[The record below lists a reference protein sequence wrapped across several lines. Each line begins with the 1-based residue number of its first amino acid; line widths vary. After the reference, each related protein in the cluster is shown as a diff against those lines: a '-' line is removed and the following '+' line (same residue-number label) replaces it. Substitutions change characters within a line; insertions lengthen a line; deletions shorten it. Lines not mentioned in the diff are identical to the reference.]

1 MDLLAAVLFTIVIV
15 FLAVFLLGFRIF
27 LSKNGK
33 FQTACESGGYIQR
46 SSDYGLTWSKVAT
59 SSAWNGMSLSQD
71 GKMQISCK
79 WDGHICLSKDYGLT
93 WNDLS
98 SDNSQWQGINLNR

>member
-33 FQTACESGGYIQR
+33 FPNIHIGGSTAMKDRGVSC
-46 SSDYGLTWSKVAT
+46 AT
-59 SSAWNGMSLSQD
+59 SQD
-71 GKMQISCK
+71 AEAQKNNLRKI
-79 WDGHICLSKDYGLT
+79 DVSKI
-93 WNDLS
+93 
-98 SDNSQWQGINLNR
+98 INEIDK